1 MIGCGAEMKPI
12 RMPEDKT
19 FDRLSKRMTRPT
31 SGWSRS
37 SVKYEGG
44 RGALPKYK

>member
-1 MIGCGAEMKPI
+1 MACGADRKPI
-12 RMPEDKT
+12 RMPADST
-19 FDRLSKRMTRPT
+19 FDKLSKRMTRPT
-31 SGWSRS
+31 SGSSRS